1 MVRYMEG
8 RRDRA
13 KHALANPRRIVAV
26 ASEGQQK
33 RKLVSGEARQ
43 TGPRAIL
50 EPDDRVGC
58 AQTVLQAM
66 RYPLEQCVANGGAER
81 LIDPLEFIEAQM
93 KHPPLVSLGT
103 PMAQRPLQSI
113 HKRMAIWK
121 AGGEILNSE

>member
-43 TGPRAIL
+43 TGPRAIF
-50 EPDDRVGC
+50 EPDDRVGR
-58 AQTVLQAM
+58 AQAVLQAM
-66 RYPLEQCVANGGAER
+66 RYPLEQCVANAGPER
-81 LIDPLEFIEAQM
+81 FIDLLELIEAQM
-93 KHPPLVSLGT
+93 KHRPIVSVASGM
-103 PMAQRPLQSI
+103 PQRPFQSI
-113 HKRMAIWK
+113 HKGMPIW
-121 AGGEILNSE
+121 